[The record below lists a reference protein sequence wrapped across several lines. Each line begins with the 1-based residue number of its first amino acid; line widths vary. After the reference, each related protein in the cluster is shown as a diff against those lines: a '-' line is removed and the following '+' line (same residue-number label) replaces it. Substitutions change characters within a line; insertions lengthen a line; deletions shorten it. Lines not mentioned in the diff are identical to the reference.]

1 MQHNGKIRV
10 KLVNQK
16 QEYGKNGISKK
27 EMVPK
32 KGLEPLRP

>member
-10 KLVNQK
+10 KLMDQK

-27 EMVPK
+27 RNGAEE
-32 KGLEPLRP
+32 GT